1 MLVKLNTGFNIEI
14 EFAITPFHKRLFA
27 WFIDLVIQMAYLWFL
42 IKILNVFNLSNSE
55 RFEWVSILLYL
66 PVLLY
71 HLACEITM
79 NGQSIGKKA
88 IGIKVITLEG
98 GQPSVSQYLIRWA
111 FKSVDLPL
119 WIVGAVG
126 GGGWPGW
133 TLIFI
138 FSGIVC
144 IIITSRSQRIGDL
157 VAGTIIVN
165 SKNTTTWQDTVFI
178 ETADDYQPV
187 FPQVMRLTDKDIN
200 SVKQIFETTR
210 KSGNYMYANRVKD
223 KIMAILKIE
232 TDLDA
237 FDFMEILLKDYNHLS
252 SK

>member
-1 MLVKLNTGFNIEI
+1 
-14 EFAITPFHKRLFA
+14 
-27 WFIDLVIQMAYLWFL
+27 
-42 IKILNVFNLSNSE
+42 
-55 RFEWVSILLYL
+55 
-66 PVLLY
+66 
-71 HLACEITM
+71 
-79 NGQSIGKKA
+79 
-88 IGIKVITLEG
+88 
-98 GQPSVSQYLIRWA
+98 
-111 FKSVDLPL
+111 
-119 WIVGAVG
+119 
-126 GGGWPGW
+126 
-133 TLIFI
+133 
-138 FSGIVC
+138 
-144 IIITSRSQRIGDL
+144 

-178 ETADDYQPV
+178 ETAEDYQPV

-223 KIMAILKIE
+223 KIKAILKIE